1 LNRSKAQ
8 GVADAI
14 NGLIYALIDRCAMGQ
29 EVYDRYYVGVVG
41 YGGDKEDRN
50 YVSLGFPVEALAGG
64 VSRPISEIARN
75 PFRIEQRVRKVSD
88 GTGKLVEETVE
99 SPVWF
104 EPVAL
109 GYTPMC
115 RALQVAQEV
124 VLQFISEH
132 PTCFPPV
139 VFNVTDGAANDGDP
153 EPFAAQL
160 RAIACGGRNVMLF
173 NVHVSEFCANPIVFA
188 NSEQGLPDSEA
199 RRLFRMSSLL
209 TPKMIQRAER
219 EELFVAE
226 GSRGFAFNANLE
238 SVIKL
243 LDIGTRVGRAGR

>member
-1 LNRSKAQ
+1 MSFVQDDEPEISRDNPTCFLFLVDQSYSMAKPWGRQLNRSKAQ

-160 RAIACGGRNVMLF
+160 RAIACGGRNVMP
-173 NVHVSEFCANPIVFA
+173 VSYTHLT
-188 NSEQGLPDSEA
+188 LP
-199 RRLFRMSSLL
+199 
-209 TPKMIQRAER
+209 TIY
-219 EELFVAE
+219 
-226 GSRGFAFNANLE
+226 
-238 SVIKL
+238 SV
-243 LDIGTRVGRAGR
+243 